1 MLLAGLCKGVWLV
14 DAAGGCRWWIQGK
27 TRTLTRHAARTP
39 CERSSMEAVIQD
51 PVEQLGSLGQTQAHA
66 QGRMAHGLQGWHILA
81 SYAAAAI

>member
-1 MLLAGLCKGVWLV
+1 
-14 DAAGGCRWWIQGK
+14 
-27 TRTLTRHAARTP
+27 
-39 CERSSMEAVIQD
+39 MEAVIQD